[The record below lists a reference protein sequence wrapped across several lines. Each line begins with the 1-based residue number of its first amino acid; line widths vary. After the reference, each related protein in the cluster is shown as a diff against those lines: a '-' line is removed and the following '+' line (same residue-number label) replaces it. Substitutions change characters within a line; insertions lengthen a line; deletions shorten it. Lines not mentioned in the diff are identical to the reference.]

1 MEEDDR
7 LSDAE
12 FPISE
17 DDLSG
22 DESGEELDKTP
33 EAGGW
38 ASSMAKVLKTK
49 SAENQK
55 TIVLSKAK
63 KQVDIEKKKEKK
75 AYDFQVD
82 GERAED
88 VKPDNKDLE
97 LALLKKKYRE
107 RQEVSL

>member
-17 DDLSG
+17 DDF
-22 DESGEELDKTP
+22 SGEESEELENT
-33 EAGGW
+33 EAVGGW
-38 ASSMAKVLKTK
+38 ASSIAKVLKTK

-75 AYDFQVD
+75 AYDFQID
-82 GERAED
+82 GATAED
-88 VKPDNKDLE
+88 VKPDNKGLE

-107 RQEVSL
+107 RQEVR